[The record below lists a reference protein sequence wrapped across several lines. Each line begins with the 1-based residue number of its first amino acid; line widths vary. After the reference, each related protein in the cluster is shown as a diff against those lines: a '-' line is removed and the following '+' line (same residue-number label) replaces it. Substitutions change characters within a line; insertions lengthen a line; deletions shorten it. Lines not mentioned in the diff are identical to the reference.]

1 MLNFASVK
9 KSSHLHYS
17 SMCCVSVCVCVCVC
31 VCLCARDRD
40 WDVTGCRFRDEQAQW
55 RRAAKTYAARFPT
68 ARTKRSKRVSQTPAL
83 AANLPRIAMAAIDE
97 FDVGVRAA

>member
-17 SMCCVSVCVCVCVC
+17 SMCCVSVCVCVHVI
-31 VCLCARDRD
+31 VTG
-40 WDVTGCRFRDEQAQW
+40 DVTGCRFRDEQAQW

-68 ARTKRSKRVSQTPAL
+68 AHTKRSKRVSQTPAL

>member
-1 MLNFASVK
+1 
-9 KSSHLHYS
+9 
-17 SMCCVSVCVCVCVC
+17 MCCVSVCVCVHVI
-31 VCLCARDRD
+31 VTG
-40 WDVTGCRFRDEQAQW
+40 DVTGCRFRDEQAQW